1 MKNASAWLRVIS
13 RFGVISENED
23 DISRRISFSNVI
35 FISLPIVYVIFMIID
50 IESYLIPISQLR
62 FDQFVVPIVIL
73 ICFCG
78 LYLNR
83 KGITTLSRVVFTIVW
98 PLLLHL
104 IPIKLLFAPSDYM
117 LAYPF
122 GIVFHGLL
130 IQLMFSF
137 KQEKMLFSLFMIL
150 NAVGMITFPA
160 LLVYFDADNDI
171 PQTIVNYRYYFFDGI
186 LYWLLFNLV
195 IFYIMHIIESNIQRI
210 NDAKLLIESQKE
222 ELDSINQNLEML
234 IDQRTKSLME
244 QNDKLQKH
252 AFFNAHLLRGPFC
265 RIKGLVNLQEL
276 STEKEDQEVI
286 KAKLEESLN
295 ELDSR
300 LQEIQITVETI
311 TFDKG
316 LE

>member
-1 MKNASAWLRVIS
+1 MKNTSAWLGRIS
-13 RFGVISENED
+13 RFGVKSENED
-23 DISRRISFSNVI
+23 DISRRVVFSNVI
-35 FISLPIVYVIFMIID
+35 FISLPVVYIIFMIID
-50 IESYLIPISQLR
+50 VESYLIPISQLR

-78 LYLNR
+78 LYLNK
-83 KGITTLSRVVFTIVW
+83 KGITTLSRVVFIIVW

-104 IPIKLLFAPSDYM
+104 IPIKLLFSPSDYM

-137 KQEKMLFSLFMIL
+137 KHEKVLFSLFMII
-150 NAVGMITFPA
+150 NAIGMISFPA
-160 LLVYFDADNDI
+160 LLVYFDSDNDI
-171 PQTIVNYRYYFFDGI
+171 PRAIVNYRYYFFDGI

-210 NDAKLLIESQKE
+210 NDAKLLIENQKE

-234 IDQRTKSLME
+234 IEQRTKSLLE
-244 QNDKLQKH
+244 QNNKLQKH

-276 STEKEDQEVI
+276 SSEKDDLDAI
-286 KAKLEESLN
+286 KVRLEESLA

-300 LQEIQITVETI
+300 LHEIQRMVETNSSDI
-311 TFDKG
+311 
-316 LE
+316 

>member
-1 MKNASAWLRVIS
+1 MKSTSAWLGRIS
-13 RFGVISENED
+13 RFGVKSENED
-23 DISRRISFSNVI
+23 DISRRVVFSNVI
-35 FISLPIVYVIFMIID
+35 FISLPIVYIIFMIID
-50 IESYLIPISQLR
+50 LESYLIPISQLR

-78 LYLNR
+78 LYLNK
-83 KGITTLSRVVFTIVW
+83 KGITTLSRVLFIIVW

-104 IPIKLLFAPSDYM
+104 IPIKLLFSPSDYM

-137 KQEKMLFSLFMIL
+137 KHEKVLFSLFMLI
-150 NAVGMITFPA
+150 NAIGMISFPA
-160 LLVYFDADNDI
+160 LLVYFDSDNDI
-171 PQTIVNYRYYFFDGI
+171 PRAIVNYRYYFFDGI

-210 NDAKLLIESQKE
+210 NDAKLLIENQKE

-234 IDQRTKSLME
+234 IEQRTKSLLE
-244 QNDKLQKH
+244 QNNKLQKH

-276 STEKEDQEVI
+276 SSEKDDLDAI
-286 KAKLEESLN
+286 KIRLEESLS

-300 LQEIQITVETI
+300 LHEIQRMVETNSSDI
-311 TFDKG
+311 
-316 LE
+316 

>member
-1 MKNASAWLRVIS
+1 MKNTSAWLGRIS
-13 RFGVISENED
+13 RFGVKSENED
-23 DISRRISFSNVI
+23 DISRRVVFSNVI
-35 FISLPIVYVIFMIID
+35 FISLPVVYIIFMIID
-50 IESYLIPISQLR
+50 LESYLIPISQLR

-78 LYLNR
+78 LYLNK
-83 KGITTLSRVVFTIVW
+83 KGITTLSRVLFIIVW

-104 IPIKLLFAPSDYM
+104 IPIKLLFSPSDYM

-137 KQEKMLFSLFMIL
+137 KHEKVLFSLFMLI
-150 NAVGMITFPA
+150 NAIGMISFPA
-160 LLVYFDADNDI
+160 LLVYFDSDNDI
-171 PQTIVNYRYYFFDGI
+171 PRAIVNYRYYFFDGI

-210 NDAKLLIESQKE
+210 NDAKLLIENQKE

-234 IDQRTKSLME
+234 IEQRTKSLLE
-244 QNDKLQKH
+244 QNNKLQKH

-276 STEKEDQEVI
+276 SSEKDDLDAI
-286 KAKLEESLN
+286 KIRLEESLS

-300 LQEIQITVETI
+300 LHEIQRMVETNSSDI
-311 TFDKG
+311 
-316 LE
+316 

>member
-1 MKNASAWLRVIS
+1 MKNTSAWLGRIS
-13 RFGVISENED
+13 RFGVKSENED
-23 DISRRISFSNVI
+23 DISRRVVFSNVI
-35 FISLPIVYVIFMIID
+35 FISLPVVYIIFMIID
-50 IESYLIPISQLR
+50 LESYLIPISQLR

-78 LYLNR
+78 LYLNK
-83 KGITTLSRVVFTIVW
+83 KGITTLSRVLFIIVW

-104 IPIKLLFAPSDYM
+104 IPIKLLFSPSDYM

-137 KQEKMLFSLFMIL
+137 KHEKVLFSFFMLI
-150 NAVGMITFPA
+150 NAIGMISFPA
-160 LLVYFDADNDI
+160 LLVYFDSDNDI
-171 PQTIVNYRYYFFDGI
+171 PRAIVNYRYYFFDGI

-210 NDAKLLIESQKE
+210 NDAKLLIENQKE

-234 IDQRTKSLME
+234 IEQRTKSLLE
-244 QNDKLQKH
+244 QNNKLQKH

-276 STEKEDQEVI
+276 SSEKDDLDAI
-286 KAKLEESLN
+286 KVRLEESLA

-300 LQEIQITVETI
+300 LHEIQRMVETNSSDI
-311 TFDKG
+311 
-316 LE
+316 

>member
-1 MKNASAWLRVIS
+1 MKNTSAWLGRIS
-13 RFGVISENED
+13 RFGVKSENED
-23 DISRRISFSNVI
+23 DISRRVVFSNVI
-35 FISLPIVYVIFMIID
+35 FISLPIVYIIFMIID
-50 IESYLIPISQLR
+50 LESYLIPISQLR

-78 LYLNR
+78 LYLNK
-83 KGITTLSRVVFTIVW
+83 KGITTLSRVLFIIVW

-104 IPIKLLFAPSDYM
+104 IPIKLLFSPSDYM

-137 KQEKMLFSLFMIL
+137 KHEKVLFSLFMLI
-150 NAVGMITFPA
+150 NAIGMISFPA
-160 LLVYFDADNDI
+160 LLVYFDSDNDI
-171 PQTIVNYRYYFFDGI
+171 PRAIVNYRYYFFDGI

-210 NDAKLLIESQKE
+210 NDAKLLIENQKE

-234 IDQRTKSLME
+234 IEQRTKSLLE
-244 QNDKLQKH
+244 QNNKLQKH

-276 STEKEDQEVI
+276 SSEKDDLDAI
-286 KAKLEESLN
+286 KVRLEESLA

-300 LQEIQITVETI
+300 LHEIQRMVETNSSDI
-311 TFDKG
+311 
-316 LE
+316 

>member
-1 MKNASAWLRVIS
+1 MENISAWLGRIS
-13 RFGVISENED
+13 RFGVKSENED
-23 DISRRISFSNVI
+23 DISRRVVFSNVI
-35 FISLPIVYVIFMIID
+35 FISLPVVYIIFMIID
-50 IESYLIPISQLR
+50 LESYLIPISQLR

-78 LYLNR
+78 LYLNK
-83 KGITTLSRVVFTIVW
+83 KGITTLSRVLFIIVW

-104 IPIKLLFAPSDYM
+104 IPIKLLFSPSDYM

-137 KQEKMLFSLFMIL
+137 KHEKVLFSLFMLI
-150 NAVGMITFPA
+150 NAIGMISFPA
-160 LLVYFDADNDI
+160 LLVYFDSDNDI
-171 PQTIVNYRYYFFDGI
+171 PRAIVNYRYYFFDGI

-210 NDAKLLIESQKE
+210 NDAKLLIENQKE

-234 IDQRTKSLME
+234 IEQRTKSLLE
-244 QNDKLQKH
+244 QNNKLQKH

-276 STEKEDQEVI
+276 SSEKDDLDAI
-286 KAKLEESLN
+286 KVRLEESLA

-300 LQEIQITVETI
+300 LHEIQRMVETNSSDI
-311 TFDKG
+311 
-316 LE
+316 